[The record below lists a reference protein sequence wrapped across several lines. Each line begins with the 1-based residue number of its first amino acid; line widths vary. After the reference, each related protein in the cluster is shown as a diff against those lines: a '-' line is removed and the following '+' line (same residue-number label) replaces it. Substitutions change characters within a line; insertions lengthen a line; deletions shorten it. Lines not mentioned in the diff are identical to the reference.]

1 MMLKYLI
8 ISKNNEPF
16 YVDVIL
22 KKITKQQ
29 KETINFFKK
38 VYNQDQIS
46 TKISKKN
53 IFLEW

>member
-1 MMLKYLI
+1 MLKYLV
-8 ISKNNEPF
+8 ISKDGEPF

-29 KETINFFKK
+29 KKNINFFKK
-38 VYNQDQIS
+38 VYNQHKIT
-46 TKISKKN
+46 TKITKKN